1 MRICFIHQN
10 LPGQY
15 RHLIDALLKRG
26 DEVVGIG
33 EQAAVARLT
42 FRHPRL
48 HLLSYRMP
56 EEPAADNPVPAHLRE
71 LDRQVHRGQMVVRAL
86 HLLKQ
91 KNLVPDLVVVHP
103 GWGEAMFVR
112 AELPAVPMLGYC
124 EFFYKA
130 SGSDFGFDPEF
141 PSAAAALHRLQL
153 RRMPHL
159 QALYDMD
166 AGVCPTQWQRA
177 QFPAEFQPKLS
188 VVHEGVDTDALVP
201 DASAE
206 LVLGD
211 WTLRAGD
218 PIVTY
223 VARNLEPYR
232 GFHIFMRCLPAL
244 LAKVPEARVV
254 IVGGDEVSYGV
265 RLPPG
270 DSYRARLLKELGDRL
285 DTTRVR
291 FTGKLPYDQYAR
303 VLQVSAVHA
312 YLTYPFVL
320 SWSLLEAMS
329 SGCAVVASR
338 TAPVEEVIVD
348 GENGWL
354 TDFFDAPALA
364 AKLAE
369 VLARRGEVGAVRAA
383 ARETVVQR
391 YDLKRVCLPAGLA
404 LLDRAAGLTPVPR

>member
-56 EEPAADNPVPAHLRE
+56 EEPGADNPVPAHLRE

-188 VVHEGVDTDALVP
+188 VVHEGVDTDALLP

-232 GFHIFMRCLPAL
+232 GFHIFMRCLPDL

-254 IVGGDEVSYGV
+254 IVGGDEVSYGM

-270 DSYRARLLKELGDRL
+270 DSYRARLLKEVGDRL
-285 DTTRVR
+285 DHSRIR
-291 FTGKLPYDQYAR
+291 FTGKLPYATYAAL
-303 VLQVSAVHA
+303 LQVSAVHA

-320 SWSLLEAMS
+320 SWSLLESMA
-329 SGCAVVASR
+329 SGCAIVASR
-338 TAPVEEVIVD
+338 TPPVEEVIVD
-348 GENGWL
+348 GQNGWL
-354 TDFFDAPALA
+354 TDFFDAEALA
-364 AKLAE
+364 EKLAG
-369 VLARRGEVGAVRAA
+369 VLAGRPDTAAVRAA
-383 ARETVVQR
+383 ARQTAVER
-391 YDLKRVCLPAGLA
+391 YDLKRRCLPEA
-404 LLDRAAGLTPVPR
+404 LRLLERVAAIRR

>member
-15 RHLIDALLKRG
+15 RHLMDALLQRG

-33 EQAAVARLT
+33 EQAAVARIGL
-42 FRHPRL
+42 RHPKL

-56 EEPAADNPVPAHLRE
+56 PEAKPEAVPPHLRE

-86 HLLKQ
+86 QMLKQ
-91 KNLVPDLVVVHP
+91 KQLVPDLIVVHP
-103 GWGEAMFVR
+103 GWGESMFLR
-112 AELPAVPMLGYC
+112 AEFPGVPVLAYC
-124 EFFYKA
+124 EFFYRA
-130 SGSDFGFDPEF
+130 SGSDFGFDPEY
-141 PSAAAALHRLQL
+141 PSAPAALQRLQL
-153 RRMPHL
+153 RRLPHL
-159 QALYDMD
+159 QALHDMD
-166 AGVCPTQWQRA
+166 LGVCPTQWQRA
-177 QFPAEFQPKLS
+177 QFPPEYQDKLA
-188 VVHEGVDTDALVP
+188 VVHEGVDTDVLVP
-201 DASAE
+201 RADAQ

-211 WTLRAGD
+211 WTLRAGE

-232 GFHIFMRCLPAL
+232 GFHTFMRSLPAL
-244 LAKVPEARVV
+244 LARVPEARVV

-270 DSYRARLLKELGDRL
+270 ESYRARLLAELGDKL
-285 DTTRVR
+285 DTSRVR
-291 FTGKLPYDQYAR
+291 FTGKLPYEQYQR

-320 SWSLLEAMS
+320 SWSLLEAMA

-348 GENGWL
+348 GANGWL
-354 TDFFDAPALA
+354 TDFFDHAALA
-364 AKLAE
+364 DRLAE
-369 VLARRGEVGAVRAA
+369 VLARRAEVGALRAA

-404 LLDRAAGLTPVPR
+404 LLDRAAALQPLPR